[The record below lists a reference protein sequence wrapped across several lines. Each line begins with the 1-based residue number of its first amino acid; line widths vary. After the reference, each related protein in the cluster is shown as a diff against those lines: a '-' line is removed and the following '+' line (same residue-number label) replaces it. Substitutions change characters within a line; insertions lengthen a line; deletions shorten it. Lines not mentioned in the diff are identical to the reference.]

1 MPYLTKYHLGE
12 QYASALLGPA
22 SDALRELEHRTDHY
36 AERLSLS
43 DADQQA
49 ILAAQRAIV
58 AARAEIERIRDGAS
72 QPRSSTRR
80 ERTSTA
86 PGS

>member
-12 QYASALLGPA
+12 QYASALLGPV
-22 SDALRELEHRTDHY
+22 SDALRDLEHRTDHY

-49 ILAAQRAIV
+49 ILAAHRAIA
-58 AARAEIERIRDGAS
+58 AARAEVERIRE
-72 QPRSSTRR
+72 T
-80 ERTSTA
+80 TA
-86 PGS
+86 PPRGSHG